1 MRNIGSSGTANFVLS
16 FEGGEIRFCKASL
29 IPSFSDDAE
38 GLGEGG
44 VLA

>member
-1 MRNIGSSGTANFVLS
+1 MRISVWLRVLADG
-16 FEGGEIRFCKASL
+16 FDDAPL
-29 IPSFSDDAE
+29 IDPLISDDAE